1 MYVCLFSNDFL
12 VITAAQ
18 PSAMTDLE
26 MDTSQLGVVPD
37 QGLPEMLLDT
47 DVGDKEMSETVAEP
61 SAEGNTAE
69 SVDLPASLLI
79 PDEGDIQQI
88 DDSQI
93 SPQDV
98 PVNETDS
105 PSVEENSGET
115 LSIEKLDSSQSESN
129 SVEQKNDSPTE
140 PEALPE
146 SVNDKLDDLEE
157 NMEVETQPGT
167 LGVDESLPV
176 SDNQLEPQ
184 TSHDHNTTNQNTE
197 PTDVQKV
204 TETTIPSGSN
214 SPSNVQDVPVAP
226 STHEPENEDSS
237 VGHIIASVERSDD
250 DRPDEGVV
258 TSEVIKPEKEEVKD
272 ASSPPQDGQQVPL

>member
-1 MYVCLFSNDFL
+1 
-12 VITAAQ
+12 
-18 PSAMTDLE
+18 MTDLE

-79 PDEGDIQQI
+79 PDEGNTQQI